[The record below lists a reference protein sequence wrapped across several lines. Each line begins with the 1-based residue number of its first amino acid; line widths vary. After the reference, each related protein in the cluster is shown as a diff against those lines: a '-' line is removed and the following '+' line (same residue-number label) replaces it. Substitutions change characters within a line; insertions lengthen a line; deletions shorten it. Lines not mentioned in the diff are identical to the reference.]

1 VHKNQY
7 GFFKGRTIKYCFAWA
22 FEYIYQCQASNRET
36 LLLKLH
42 FAKAF
47 DTIDHSA
54 MIKIM
59 RQMSFDTK
67 WLQWISVIFASGKSC
82 VILNGVPGR

>member
-7 GFFKGRTIKYCFAWA
+7 GFLRGRSIQDCLAWA
-22 FEYIYQCQASNRET
+22 FEFLYQCEASRKEII
-36 LLLKLH
+36 LLKLD

-54 MIKIM
+54 MIQIM
-59 RQMSFDTK
+59 RQMGFDDR
-67 WLQWISVIFASGKSC
+67 WLNWIKVIFSS
-82 VILNGVPGR
+82 

>member
-7 GFFKGRTIKYCFAWA
+7 AFLRGRSIQDCLAWA
-22 FEYIYQCQASNRET
+22 FEFLYQCEASRKEII
-36 LLLKLH
+36 LLKLD

-54 MIKIM
+54 MI
-59 RQMSFDTK
+59 
-67 WLQWISVIFASGKSC
+67 
-82 VILNGVPGR
+82 